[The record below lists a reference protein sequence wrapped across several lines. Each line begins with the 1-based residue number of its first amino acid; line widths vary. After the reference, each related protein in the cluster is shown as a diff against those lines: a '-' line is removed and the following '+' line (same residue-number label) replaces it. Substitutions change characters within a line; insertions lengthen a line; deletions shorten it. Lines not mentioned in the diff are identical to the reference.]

1 MSVKIKKVVCLVI
14 LSSLAVACSTTSST
28 TKKDPSISVPKSKT
42 TLIDNKGAAFG
53 ISTPEWV
60 ELAVV
65 GASKVATLYP
75 NKVAFVQE
83 EIGSNQKLLAM
94 KGSTTGVN
102 AQFASVVAT
111 AIIANY
117 KSVADASGEEFNEN
131 AYRNTIE
138 AGAKAQFSG
147 LVKESDWWI
156 LVDVNGKQEYRYYFL
171 YLMDEKL
178 FAEQVVA
185 LAKDSAKKLDNPE
198 LAEAVER
205 DVKSTVDLFN
215 KVQDK

>member
-1 MSVKIKKVVCLVI
+1 
-14 LSSLAVACSTTSST
+14 
-28 TKKDPSISVPKSKT
+28 
-42 TLIDNKGAAFG
+42 
-53 ISTPEWV
+53 
-60 ELAVV
+60 
-65 GASKVATLYP
+65 
-75 NKVAFVQE
+75 
-83 EIGSNQKLLAM
+83 M

-117 KSVADASGEEFNEN
+117 KSVADASGEKFNED

-147 LVKESDWWI
+147 LVKESDWWV

-171 YLMDEKL
+171 YLMDEEL

-185 LAKDSAKKLDNPE
+185 LAKDSGDKLDNQA
-198 LAEAVER
+198 LAEAVAK
-205 DVKSTVDLFN
+205 DVQSTVDLFN
-215 KVQDK
+215 KVQDKQ

>member
-1 MSVKIKKVVCLVI
+1 MLIKIKKIVCVI
-14 LSSLAVACSTTSST
+14 ILGSLAVACATTSET
-28 TKKDPSISVPKSKT
+28 TTETSSVSRPKAVT

-83 EIGSNQKLLAM
+83 EIGGNQKLLAM
-94 KGSTTGVN
+94 RGSTTGVN

-117 KSVADASGEEFNEN
+117 KSVADASGEEFNED
-131 AYRNTIE
+131 AYRSTIE

-156 LVDVNGKQEYRYYFL
+156 LVDVSGRQEYRYYFL
-171 YLMDEKL
+171 YLMDEDL
-178 FAEQVVA
+178 FAEQVIA
-185 LAKDSAKKLDNPE
+185 LAKDSGEKLDNPE
-198 LAEAVER
+198 LAKAVEL
-205 DVKSTVDLFN
+205 DVQSTVDLFK
-215 KVQDK
+215 KVQDE

>member
-1 MSVKIKKVVCLVI
+1 MLVKIKKVVCLII
-14 LSSLAVACSTTSST
+14 LSSLAVACATTSKT
-28 TKKDPSISVPKSKT
+28 TETPSVSRPKAAT

-83 EIGSNQKLLAM
+83 EIGGNQKLLAM
-94 KGSTTGVN
+94 RGSTTGVN

-117 KSVADASGEEFNEN
+117 KNVTDASGEKFNED
-131 AYRNTIE
+131 AYRSTIE

-156 LVDVNGKQEYRYYFL
+156 LVDVSGRQEYRYYFL
-171 YLMDEKL
+171 YLMDEDL

-185 LAKDSAKKLDNPE
+185 LAKDSANKLDNPE
-198 LAEAVER
+198 LAKAVER
-205 DVKSTVDLFN
+205 DVQSTVDLFK
-215 KVQDK
+215 KVQDE